1 MSSEN
6 TKEMPSRRVVRRIC
20 VYVPDGLK
28 TLAAAAAGLHGVSLS
43 VYVVAAVREALK
55 RDAEGLKALRERGV
69 LVGHREKGE

>member
-6 TKEMPSRRVVRRIC
+6 TKEMPSRRVVRRVC

-28 TLAAAAAGLHGVSLS
+28 ALAAAAAGLHGVSLS

-55 RDAEGLKALRERGV
+55 RDAEGLKALEERGA
-69 LVGHREKGE
+69 LVAHEEKDK